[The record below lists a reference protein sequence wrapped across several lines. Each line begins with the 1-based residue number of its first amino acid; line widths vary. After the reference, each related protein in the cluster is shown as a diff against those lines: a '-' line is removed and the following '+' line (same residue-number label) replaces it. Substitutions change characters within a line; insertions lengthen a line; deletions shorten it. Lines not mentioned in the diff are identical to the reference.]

1 MTKLIKF
8 CRIYIYI
15 YIIMQQLLE
24 EQKVMKKTTNK
35 SNEL

>member
-15 YIIMQQLLE
+15 IIMQQLLE
-24 EQKVMKKTTNK
+24 EQKVMKKNFI
-35 SNEL
+35 NY